1 ILVLT
6 FYLQAKVT
14 RMRRAVIQSHKQN
27 SISFPK
33 SSENKKL
40 TVSQELFVLY
50 QNNAANLSISSAFL
64 SGRTCE

>member
-1 ILVLT
+1 
-6 FYLQAKVT
+6 
-14 RMRRAVIQSHKQN
+14 MRRAVIQSHKQN